1 MKINILSSY
10 NLTYTIN
17 YTIMF
22 HINLFVFE
30 QKEAYMKKHLP
41 VLMQS
46 PVFSDISENN
56 LLTMLSCMEA
66 RVVCFQK
73 NQLVFREGDPA
84 RYMGIVLSGR
94 VQIMRHAACGSRNII
109 GSFEKSEV
117 FGAAFACSGVE
128 TLPVSVLATVD
139 SEILLIDCKR
149 IINVCPDTC
158 AFHAKLISN
167 LLRIV
172 AQRNVQFNQKLEII
186 TQKTTRDKLVAFL
199 FAQAQQADSNRFTI
213 SYNRQ
218 QLADYLGVSRCAMT
232 AELSKLRDIN
242 LIHYCRN
249 EFEILNTEDL
259 NRY

>member
-1 MKINILSSY
+1 
-10 NLTYTIN
+10 
-17 YTIMF
+17 MF

-46 PVFSDISENN
+46 PVFSGISENN

-109 GSFEKSEV
+109 GSFEKSEI
-117 FGAAFACSGVE
+117 FGAAFACSGVG

-232 AELSKLRDIN
+232 AELSKLRDTN
-242 LIHYCRN
+242 LIRYCRN